1 MKSVNIAFMTIGD
14 KIRQK
19 RQQFNITQEKL
30 AELLGVTW
38 KTIYRWEK
46 DIAIPRHEMVKK
58 MAEIFDVSPAWF
70 LSNKWVEPG
79 VEPQDIDP
87 AILEIPPDVLD
98 VLKDKRMQEVVRILA
113 PYLSDEIRLHKII
126 KLLKLVLDECEQDR
140 D

>member
-1 MKSVNIAFMTIGD
+1 MTIGD

-19 RQQFNITQEKL
+19 RQELNISQEKL
-30 AELLGVTW
+30 ANLLNVTLQ
-38 KTIYRWEK
+38 TVYRWEQDK
-46 DIAIPRHEMVKK
+46 TVPRSDILRK

-98 VLKDKRMQEVVRILA
+98 VLKDRRMQEVVRILA
-113 PYLSDEIRLHKII
+113 PYLSDEIRLQRIV
-126 KLLKLVLDECEQDR
+126 KLLKLVLDECRQDC

>member
-1 MKSVNIAFMTIGD
+1 MTIGD

-19 RQQFNITQEKL
+19 RQELNISQEKL
-30 AELLGVTW
+30 ANLLNVTLQ
-38 KTIYRWEK
+38 TVYRWEQDK
-46 DIAIPRHEMVKK
+46 TVPRSDILRK

-98 VLKDKRMQEVVRILA
+98 VLKDRRMQEVVRILA
-113 PYLSDEIRLHKII
+113 PYLSDEIRLQRIV
-126 KLLKLVLDECEQDR
+126 KLLKLVLDECRQDR